1 VFKNCIILIMKLRIY
16 KNNDRYEFS
25 VDGFSSAIHHKCVPN
40 IQKNYKF
47 AYQAMS
53 DAKKLAYKKSYHIE
67 SIKMQRFAVEDLSK
81 PVIDDPEAEDLLI
94 GHYKTMLKNM
104 TQKVMG
110 IDDNEEDER
119 KLTYLVLV
127 SQVDDLLR
135 VKEAL
140 KEKAQ
145 DTEIDK
151 IIDGYRKIAQKHFS
165 KYLAQDK
172 KEKEAAE
179 NAPATPVAPNMPE
192 IDSQAPIGSPTEPN
206 MTMASKKISLT
217 EEDLIE
223 LFEHYGCQT
232 CKAVAK
238 HHPDAISK
246 ISFKD
251 GKIDI
256 VGIDNGEK
264 LLAVHVNDKFNVS
277 NIIPLGTVAE
287 SYPSYSP
294 KFYQRYWKPVVEA
307 IGHFYLD
314 EFESLI
320 VPELGALPDM
330 PNDNGSFDIIGW
342 NPYEYKEK
350 PISLS
355 FDNKSTIWKI
365 SSSKKKFVKSSKYTE
380 EDFMVNQPTR
390 VMCVD
395 RGMELFKKIG
405 EVVEIVPIG
414 EIFYVDVNFGRK
426 IVRLS
431 PDQIEIIDGM

>member
-1 VFKNCIILIMKLRIY
+1 M
-16 KNNDRYEFS
+16 
-25 VDGFSSAIHHKCVPN
+25 H
-40 IQKNYKF
+40 
-47 AYQAMS
+47 
-53 DAKKLAYKKSYHIE
+53 
-67 SIKMQRFAVEDLSK
+67 RFAVEDLSK

-110 IDDNEEDER
+110 IDNNSEDER

-127 SQVDDLLR
+127 SQVEDLLR
-135 VKEAL
+135 VQDAL
-140 KEKAQ
+140 EGEKH
-145 DTEIDK
+145 TSEINEL
-151 IIDGYRKIAQKHFS
+151 INGYRKIAQKHFGE
-165 KYLAQDK
+165 YLAQDK

-192 IDSQAPIGSPTEPN
+192 AQTQAPIEPN
-206 MTMASKKISLT
+206 ITMASKKTSLT

-223 LFEHYGCQT
+223 LFEHYGCQA
-232 CKAVAK
+232 CKAIAK

-246 ISFKD
+246 ISFKE

-277 NIIPLGTVAE
+277 NIISLGTVAE
-287 SYPSYSP
+287 IYPSYSP

-307 IGHFYLD
+307 IGHFYLG

-330 PNDNGSFDIIGW
+330 PNDNGSFDIISW
-342 NPYEYKEK
+342 NPYEYREK

-355 FDNKSTIWKI
+355 FENKSTIWKI

-390 VMCVD
+390 VMCID

-414 EIFYVDVNFGRK
+414 GSFYVDVNFGRK

-431 PDQIEIIDGM
+431 PEQIEIIDEI

>member
-1 VFKNCIILIMKLRIY
+1 
-16 KNNDRYEFS
+16 
-25 VDGFSSAIHHKCVPN
+25 
-40 IQKNYKF
+40 
-47 AYQAMS
+47 
-53 DAKKLAYKKSYHIE
+53 
-67 SIKMQRFAVEDLSK
+67 MQRFAVEDLSK

-110 IDDNEEDER
+110 IDNNGEDER

-151 IIDGYRKIAQKHFS
+151 IIDGYRKIAQKHFG

-172 KEKEAAE
+172 KEKEAVE
-179 NAPATPVAPNMPE
+179 NTPSAPVAPNMPE
-192 IDSQAPIGSPTEPN
+192 SQTQAPMGSPTEPN

-223 LFEHYGCQT
+223 LFEHYGCQA
-232 CKAVAK
+232 CKAIAK

-256 VGIDNGEK
+256 VGIDNGDK

-287 SYPSYSP
+287 IYPSYSP

-307 IGHFYLD
+307 VGHFYLD

-342 NPYEYKEK
+342 NPYEYIEK
-350 PISLS
+350 SISLS
-355 FDNKSTIWKI
+355 FENKSSMWKI

-390 VMCVD
+390 VMCID

-405 EVVEIVPIG
+405 EVVEMAPMSEG
-414 EIFYVDVNFGRK
+414 FYLDVNFGRK

-431 PDQIEIIDGM
+431 PDQIEIIDGI

>member
-1 VFKNCIILIMKLRIY
+1 MKLRIY

-25 VDGFSSAIHHKCVPN
+25 VDGFSSAIHNKLVPN
-40 IQKNYKF
+40 IQKDYKF

-53 DAKKLAYKKSYHIE
+53 DAKKLAYKKSYHID

-81 PVIDDPEAEDLLI
+81 PIIDDPEAEDLLI
-94 GHYKTMLKNM
+94 GHYKTMLKHM

-110 IDDNEEDER
+110 IDDNEDDER

-165 KYLAQDK
+165 KYLAEDK

-179 NAPATPVAPNMPE
+179 NAPAAPVAPNMPE
-192 IDSQAPIGSPTEPN
+192 AQTQAPMGAPTEPN

-223 LFEHYGCQT
+223 LFEHYGCQA
-232 CKAVAK
+232 CKAIAK
-238 HHPDAISK
+238 HHPDAIAKVSL
-246 ISFKD
+246 KD

-287 SYPSYSP
+287 IYPSYSP

-307 IGHFYLD
+307 VGHFYLD

-342 NPYEYKEK
+342 NPYEYREK
-350 PISLS
+350 SISLS
-355 FDNKSTIWKI
+355 FENKSSMWKI

-390 VMCVD
+390 VMCID

-405 EVVEIVPIG
+405 EVVEIAPMSEG
-414 EIFYVDVNFGRK
+414 FYLDVNFGRK

-431 PDQIEIIDGM
+431 PDQIEIIDGI